1 MAALNRPRIAVIA
14 SIILTHPNLL
24 LRTSKAG
31 VCFTTASSAR
41 NNCSV
46 TGLGVWLLM
55 DLDIGECTVRPT
67 PTMVAPIIMA
77 AGITIGGIATGEV
90 QHERN
95 QFSTCQQN
103 VLGKGT
109 ANRAKD
115 WSLEGRLL

>member
-1 MAALNRPRIAVIA
+1 MTG

-46 TGLGVWLLM
+46 TGSWGLVADGPGYRRVY
-55 DLDIGECTVRPT
+55 RP
-67 PTMVAPIIMA
+67 AYA
-77 AGITIGGIATGEV
+77 YYGGPHYYGGWHHHRWHATGEV

-103 VLGKGT
+103 VLGNGT